1 MMNRTISRVLLFTR
15 GLHNGLHLFEPLLL
29 VLVALG
35 AFPLIF
41 HLSEGCLRLEVP
53 GLLLAGLCALPLPRG
68 RDLIST
74 PGLVLRVNRTRPAQ
88 CL

>member
-15 GLHNGLHLFEPLLL
+15 GLHNGLHLLEPLLL

-41 HLSEGCLRLEVP
+41 HLSELAAYDSRSQACCLRDSAPFPYHEE
-53 GLLLAGLCALPLPRG
+53 G
-68 RDLIST
+68 I
-74 PGLVLRVNRTRPAQ
+74 
-88 CL
+88 